1 MKKLMGAALMCLP
14 FLATADTLYLCEAYA
29 GGQFWSSG
37 HCSKNQALIK
47 RMFEV
52 PGGLPFDQQVAL
64 GQQQLNSSTGSVQ
77 AANVQR
83 TAQASGTR
91 AECAALKDRIVQ
103 LDALAR
109 QPQTGQTQDRIKE
122 EKKQVRD
129 RQFRLRC

>member
-1 MKKLMGAALMCLP
+1 MKKTICAALLSLP
-14 FLATADTLYLCEAYA
+14 LLAAADTLYLCEAYA
-29 GGQFWSSG
+29 GGQFWSSA

-52 PGGLPFDQQVAL
+52 PSGLPFEQKVAL
-64 GQQQLNSSTGSVQ
+64 GQQRLNGTSGSQ
-77 AANVQR
+77 APAVVQR
-83 TAQASGTR
+83 PVQTGGTR
-91 AECAALKDRIVQ
+91 TECAALKDRVVH

-109 QPQTGQTQDRIKE
+109 QPQTGQTQDRIAN

>member
-1 MKKLMGAALMCLP
+1 MKKYIGVALWVLP
-14 FLATADTLYLCEAYA
+14 LFATADTLYLCEAYG

-47 RMFEV
+47 RMFDV
-52 PGGLPFDQQVAL
+52 PGGLPFEQQVAL
-64 GQQQLNSSTGSVQ
+64 GQQRLHG
-77 AANVQR
+77 AAAAGAPVPVQR
-83 TAQASGTR
+83 PAQVGGTR

-109 QPQTGQTQDRIKE
+109 QPQTGQTQDRIAN

>member
-1 MKKLMGAALMCLP
+1 MKKLMAAALLSLP
-14 FLATADTLYLCEAYA
+14 LLAAADTLYLCEAFA

-64 GQQQLNSSTGSVQ
+64 GQQRLNGASGGT
-77 AANVQR
+77 QR
-83 TAQASGTR
+83 STAQQPVQTGGTT
-91 AECAALKDRIVQ
+91 AECTALKDRIVY

-109 QPQTGQTQDRIKE
+109 QPQSGQTQDRIRD

>member
-1 MKKLMGAALMCLP
+1 MKKMMGVALLCLP
-14 FLATADTLYLCEAYA
+14 FVAVADTLYLCEAYA

-64 GQQQLNSSTGSVQ
+64 GQQRLKGSTVSVQ
-77 AANVQR
+77 PANVQR
-83 TAQASGTR
+83 TAQVGGTR
-91 AECAALKDRIVQ
+91 AECAGLKDRIVQ

-109 QPQTGQTQDRIKE
+109 QPQTGQMQDRISS